1 MWNTI
6 KERWRREKEVLEQ
19 VNVLGVTKQVIFAGV
34 RTDVNELMQAIIH
47 TELNVCIDSDD
58 CLAIDAVEKIIKKW
72 ERVCDK
78 GYVDC
83 IHYCSSSQI
92 AKNKKY
98 INESPKKLLTVLC
111 TPLGYM
117 VTGYIH
123 YKLKV
128 DKRLTF

>member
-1 MWNTI
+1 MI
-6 KERWRREKEVLEQ
+6 KVMLIVFIIVQ
-19 VNVLGVTKQVIFAGV
+19 VVKLK
-34 RTDVNELMQAIIH
+34 
-47 TELNVCIDSDD
+47 
-58 CLAIDAVEKIIKKW
+58 
-72 ERVCDK
+72 
-78 GYVDC
+78 
-83 IHYCSSSQI
+83 
-92 AKNKKY
+92 KNKKY